1 LWGLAVKLSAVLG
14 PVTYG
19 FVTWFS
25 NGDHR
30 LAILL
35 TGAYFVIGLAI
46 ITRVNVQR
54 GRHTALA
61 AASRAS

>member
-1 LWGLAVKLSAVLG
+1 MKLSAVLG

-19 FVTWFS
+19 IVTWLS

-35 TGAYFVIGLAI
+35 TGIYFVIGLAI
-46 ITRVNVQR
+46 VVRLDVGR
-54 GRHTALA
+54 GRTAALA
-61 AASRAS
+61 AVPYAP